1 MGLLFDI
8 YQTILYTRTLNL
20 DCIDFSYYSLFSSNH
35 KPKSGIEFHEPLYYL
50 SKEEKNQILD
60 YLEKELNKYKK
71 INDTKNF
78 NINLLTTKE
87 DLKGISIEINKINES
102 NFSELID
109 IPNKDYFNNSL
120 EIITI
125 SLKSR
130 DEHKINDLEEAA
142 KIYSSLFKNNQ
153 NFPFGDYRIKGN
165 KLSID
170 VINNNRDFFIDLLLF
185 IDLNLSFKSGI
196 TAQEILEIQGKETI
210 EKLFKF
216 ALSIN
221 GKTQSNKNFLI
232 SLIKIISENKSL
244 KRRFNKWIHILN
256 ALKIFISLS
265 FNLELNYKELVGDV
279 PEQISLHQ
287 YSFLK
292 QLALDYISKQYQ
304 YSPKLLKDI
313 DFDEFTVSCYF
324 PKYKNGIK
332 FTLKLPG
339 LNQFIILNTN

>member
-1 MGLLFDI
+1 MGLLADI
-8 YQTILYTRTLNL
+8 YQTILATRTLNL
-20 DCIDFSYYSLFSSNH
+20 DCIDFNYYNH
-35 KPKSGIEFHEPLYYL
+35 KSKGGIEFHEPLYYL

-142 KIYSSLFKNNQ
+142 KLYSTLFKDNQ

-170 VINNNRDFFIDLLLF
+170 LINNNRDFFIDLLLF

-244 KRRFNKWIHILN
+244 KSRFNKWIHILN

-279 PEQISLHQ
+279 PEQILLHQ
-287 YSFLK
+287 NSFLK

-304 YSPKLLKDI
+304 YSPELLKAI

-332 FTLKLPG
+332 ITLKLPG

>member
-1 MGLLFDI
+1 M
-8 YQTILYTRTLNL
+8 
-20 DCIDFSYYSLFSSNH
+20 
-35 KPKSGIEFHEPLYYL
+35 
-50 SKEEKNQILD
+50 
-60 YLEKELNKYKK
+60 
-71 INDTKNF
+71 
-78 NINLLTTKE
+78 
-87 DLKGISIEINKINES
+87 
-102 NFSELID
+102 
-109 IPNKDYFNNSL
+109 
-120 EIITI
+120 
-125 SLKSR
+125 
-130 DEHKINDLEEAA
+130 EEAA
-142 KIYSSLFKNNQ
+142 KYYSPLFENDR
-153 NFPFGDYRIKGN
+153 NFTLGDYRIKGN

-170 VINNNRDFFIDLLLF
+170 LINNNRDFFIDLLLF

-244 KRRFNKWIHILN
+244 KSRFNKWIHILN

-279 PEQISLHQ
+279 PEQILLHQ
-287 YSFLK
+287 NSFLK
-292 QLALDYISKQYQ
+292 QLALDYISKQGF
-304 YSPKLLKDI
+304 PKLLKAI